1 MTLNNKEIDQLSW
14 WVHTILVVIF
24 SVATIYTFY
33 YMKVEARLCYAR
45 MQLER
50 SKTRDFEWLKTRTL
64 HVRGIAPHDR
74 KGESLI
80 KRLDSALKLNGG
92 KVVAIINIP
101 DFSTILE
108 LENQKFDIG
117 DLLKIPPSKEPLA

>member
-1 MTLNNKEIDQLSW
+1 
-14 WVHTILVVIF
+14 
-24 SVATIYTFY
+24 
-33 YMKVEARLCYAR
+33 MKVEARLCYAR

-108 LENQKFDIG
+108 LENQKFDIE